1 MPNSFWGQHY
11 PDTKTIKDSN
21 DNNANTSQYNI
32 DAFIKTSANQMQQYI
47 KWIKYHDQVEFISE
61 MQGYF
66 NTHKSID
73 VIYYIKQN
81 KDKITSS
88 Q

>member
-1 MPNSFWGQHY
+1 
-11 PDTKTIKDSN
+11 
-21 DNNANTSQYNI
+21 
-32 DAFIKTSANQMQQYI
+32 MQQYI